1 MNLPLQVIHSQI
13 PPSDITYVV
22 QTPPRYGYLEVE
34 PMPTTTSSVSEESV
48 VPGLAPGSAEV
59 TLFDQALVDS
69 GRLHYVQAAANA
81 TRDHVVVDV
90 TNGIWSVRGLWL
102 RVVVVPKHVYVQG
115 GELSVLEGGAVSL
128 SRAHVA
134 ILTEYYAAR
143 VAEFRVVRAP
153 KAGKLL
159 LAKEGGPGSPIQKF
173 TVRQLESGQVQVSHH
188 TGHLLGKNKLQD
200 HFYYINK

>member
-1 MNLPLQVIHSQI
+1 
-13 PPSDITYVV
+13 
-22 QTPPRYGYLEVE
+22 
-34 PMPTTTSSVSEESV
+34 MPTTTSSVSTGGSEETL
-48 VPGLAPGSAEV
+48 VPGAAISGSSEV
-59 TLFDQALVDS
+59 TIFDQALVDS

-81 TRDHVVVDV
+81 TRDHVIVDV

-115 GELSVLEGGAVSL
+115 GELTVQEGGAVPL

-143 VAEFRVVRAP
+143 VSDFRVVRAP

-159 LAKEGGPGSPIQKF
+159 LFKEGGQTSTITKF
-173 TVRQLESGQVQVSHH
+173 TVRQLEAGQVQVSI
-188 TGHLLGKNKLQD
+188 LVLK
-200 HFYYINK
+200 YI